1 MMKERYEK
9 MRWERIG
16 AFLLAFL
23 LTLGSFSATLVG
35 VLPEF
40 FTAEALDEIAAYYA
54 ELDTSLRGDAFR
66 AELAEL
72 ITETHTT
79 QTTYEGLVSVFK
91 TADADPDN
99 PGNILWFYTGT
110 SVSFSSFGNGGG
122 STNREHVWPKNGGSA
137 FPEKSEAGSDAHH
150 LRPTEATL
158 NSTRGNLS
166 FGEVEQTTANIVSEN
181 GSTTYGATADE
192 LCYKSGSFFY
202 PAEGYRGATARILMY
217 VQVRWGD
224 DYNLEFVLGAGS
236 NKTIGDIETLMKW
249 HLEEPP
255 TEEEITRN
263 NVVAE
268 LQGNRNPFIDH
279 PEYASKI
286 FCYDGESYNDELLD
300 VVAEYGDY
308 DESGDVSGGGGS
320 TGEITSLAF
329 PLTTLAIKPGDTA
342 TLTPTVTPVS
352 SKGELL
358 WWSSD
363 ASVLEVD
370 QNGKITAMK
379 DGTATVYVASKSN
392 TSIYASMSVAV
403 RSAVSLTVTGTPSKT
418 SYTAGQSFDP
428 TGLTVKVTYSDG
440 TSETLKNADCQWLDG
455 VLGTVKLA
463 SGTDS
468 VSCVYGG
475 ISATVSGITV
485 DESTEESVTFD
496 RSSFSASSSYA
507 WQTWTSG
514 DFSGQA
520 YLYGGESSCI
530 QMNSSKT
537 AYYLF
542 NTTPIPGGV
551 TSITIKL
558 HSKTTSA
565 TKDFEILT
573 SSTPYNANMG
583 KVPAAGTSQ
592 GKKSV
597 TTSGTTWEID
607 TTDPYFTI
615 NYASTG
621 AVYIESVTF
630 TYGVASG
637 SDDAWDASDY
647 AGIIKTENNSS
658 IRLTS
663 DPGLRF
669 ATAIDTDLLAALLE
683 DESVA
688 SVSYGHLIAPT
699 DLLGS
704 VGLVMDCTHPFLNVE
719 NTLNA
724 FYEFDDDPATTH
736 FVGSIIEIK
745 EGNMDRE
752 FSARGY
758 MAITLTD
765 DTVIYLYSAVTYAIS
780 AADEAQ
786 RTINANIYSTTS
798 AEYAVLA
805 DFAAYNKG

>member
-1 MMKERYEK
+1 MMKERFEK
-9 MRWERIG
+9 VKWERIG

-23 LTLGSFSATLVG
+23 LTFGSFSATLVG
-35 VLPEF
+35 ILPEF
-40 FTAEALDEIAAYYA
+40 FTAEALDEVEAYYA
-54 ELDTSLRGDAFR
+54 DLDTSKQGTAFR

-72 ITETHTT
+72 ITETHTH
-79 QTTYEGLVSVFK
+79 QTSYSELATLFK
-91 TADADPDN
+91 ESDRDPDN
-99 PGNILWFYTGT
+99 SNKILWFYTGT
-110 SVSFSSFGNGGG
+110 SVSFSSFGSGGG
-122 STNREHVWPKNGGSA
+122 TTNREHVWPKNGGSA
-137 FPEKSEAGSDAHH
+137 FPEKSEAGSDGHH
-150 LRPTEATL
+150 LRPTEANL
-158 NSTRGNLS
+158 NSNRGSLS
-166 FGEVEQTTANIVSEN
+166 FGEVAQTTANIVKEN
-181 GSTTYGATADE
+181 GSTTYGTAPDG

-224 DYNLEFVLGAGS
+224 DYNLKFVLGSGS

-255 TEEEITRN
+255 TEAEILRN
-263 NVVAE
+263 DAVADF
-268 LQGNRNPFIDH
+268 QGNRNPFIDH

-286 FCYDGESYNDELLD
+286 FCYDGQSYNDELLD
-300 VVAEYGDY
+300 VVATYGDY
-308 DESGDVSGGGGS
+308 DESGNVGGGGGS

-329 PLTTLAIKPGDTA
+329 PLSSLSLKPGDTA
-342 TLTPTVTPVS
+342 TLTPTVTPVNAT
-352 SKGELL
+352 GELT

-379 DGTATVYVASKSN
+379 DGSATVYVASKSN

-403 RSAVSLTVTGTPSKT
+403 RSAVSLTVTGTPTKK
-418 SYTAGQSFDP
+418 SYTTGQTFDP
-428 TGLTVKVTYSDG
+428 AGLTVKVTYSNG
-440 TSETLKNADCQWLDG
+440 TSETLKTGACQWLDG
-455 VLGTVKLA
+455 VLGTAKLA
-463 SGTDS
+463 AGTTS
-468 VSCVYGG
+468 VICTYAGLTV
-475 ISATVSGITV
+475 TVSGITV
-485 DESTEESVTFD
+485 GDSQEESVTFD
-496 RSSFSASSSYA
+496 RDSFTASGSYA

-514 DFSGQA
+514 GFSGQGF
-520 YLYGGESSCI
+520 LYGGRADCI
-530 QMNSSKT
+530 QMNSNKD
-537 AYYLF
+537 ANYIF
-542 NTTPIPGGV
+542 NTTPIPRGV

-558 HSKTTSA
+558 NSA
-565 TKDFEILT
+565 TSGAKDFEIRT
-573 SSTPYNANMG
+573 SSTPYNTSMG
-583 KVPAAGTSQ
+583 KAPTTGTTQ

-597 TTSGTTWEID
+597 TTAGTTWEID

-621 AVYIESVTF
+621 AVYIESITF

-637 SDDAWDASDY
+637 SGDVWDASDY
-647 AGIIKTENNSS
+647 AGIIQTENKSS
-658 IRLTS
+658 IRLTA

-669 ATAIDTDLLAALLE
+669 ATSIDTDLLAALLQ
-683 DESVA
+683 DESVV

-704 VGLVMDCTHPFLNVE
+704 NGLVMDCTHPLLKVE

-724 FYEFDDDPATTH
+724 FYEFDNDPATTH

-758 MAITLTD
+758 IAITLTD
-765 DTVIYLYSAVTYAIS
+765 NTVVYLYSAVTYAIS
-780 AADEAQ
+780 AADQAQ
-786 RTINANIYSTTS
+786 RTINANLYSTTS
-798 AEYAVLA
+798 AEYAILA